1 VFHRSDD
8 IEDLIEGIRPVQ
20 GLRIDL
26 IRAGSTWT
34 VPAGT
39 SGVLWE
45 LDLEDGAHRRVAS
58 LIEGLPAASFSRTP
72 SRGFDELSAALGFRE
87 HLRAP
92 IQFGDFERALELN
105 ANLDLADRVD
115 AAMQRLL
122 GLSSRPDVLA
132 DLMRAVNVSADPID
146 VADALTSRAASWLPL
161 SEWHVLAVE
170 PDGALRWVHE
180 RTPDAAFKAAGESF
194 ADVVVRTGQPAVR
207 VTNYID
213 ERLSDPGAAKSVEIS
228 SIGWPL
234 VTKGVTIGVLAG
246 FDRGHARRLPS
257 IPQPLAEVMALLIEP
272 ASYALAHALRVVRA
286 EALSVTDDL
295 TQLYNSRYLNDA
307 LRKETKRAMRS
318 GSPLSL
324 LFIDLDGFKA
334 INDAH
339 GHLLGSRALIEAAA
353 IIRGSARETDIVAR
367 FGGDEFAIVLPD
379 TSTDGSRAVAR
390 RLRDRIARYEFLAD
404 RGNANRLTA
413 SIGLATLPDV
423 AQTAEGLLQA
433 ADAAMYRIK
442 MQGKNGIHVAGQD
455 TDSGQLA
462 EEEQELR

>member
-1 VFHRSDD
+1 M
-8 IEDLIEGIRPVQ
+8 IAGIRPVQ
-20 GLRIDL
+20 GVKIELLRI
-26 IRAGSTWT
+26 GSTWT
-34 VPAGT
+34 LPANT
-39 SGVLWE
+39 AGVLWE

-58 LIEGLPAASFSRTP
+58 LIESAPAASFSRTP
-72 SRGFDELSAALGFRE
+72 ARGFDELSAALGFRA
-87 HLRAP
+87 HLPAP
-92 IQFGDFERALELN
+92 IQFADFERALELDTD
-105 ANLDLADRVD
+105 LDLADRVD
-115 AAMQRLL
+115 AAMPRLIDL
-122 GLSSRPDVLA
+122 ASRPDVLA
-132 DLMRAVNVSADPID
+132 DLMRAVNVSADPAD
-146 VADALTSRAASWLPL
+146 VAEALTSRVASWLPL

-170 PDGALRWVHE
+170 PDGALRWIGEH
-180 RTPDAAFKAAGESF
+180 TPDPPFKGAVESF
-194 ADVVVRTGQPAVR
+194 ADVVMRTGQPAVR
-207 VTNYID
+207 VTNYVD
-213 ERLSDPGAAKSVEIS
+213 ERLSDPGAAKAVEMS

-234 VTKGVTIGVLAG
+234 VTKGVTIGILAG
-246 FDRGHARRLPS
+246 FDRGRARRLPL
-257 IPQPLAEVMALLIEP
+257 IPQPLADVVAMLIEP

-334 INDAH
+334 INDRH

-379 TSTDGSRAVAR
+379 TSTEGSRAVAR

-442 MQGKNGIHVAGQD
+442 MQGKNGIHVAGQE